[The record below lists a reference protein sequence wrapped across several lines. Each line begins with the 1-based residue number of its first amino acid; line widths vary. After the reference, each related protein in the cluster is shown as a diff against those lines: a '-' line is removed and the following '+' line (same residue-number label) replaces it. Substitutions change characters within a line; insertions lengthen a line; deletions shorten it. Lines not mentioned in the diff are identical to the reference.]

1 MGQPTP
7 MPSAGGS
14 SAWAK
19 ERPLCVLRCC
29 GPSRAP
35 DLCAHGRIRGVLARG
50 GAGGG
55 ASSEPQRGSQGG
67 WPGRTAGLRPKQAR
81 EETAVAEERHRGE
94 GAQRQR
100 LGARRCG
107 KMGTQSK
114 EQRNGEKVMMRAGAK
129 DERDGGSLV
138 PPR

>member
-1 MGQPTP
+1 MGPAQ
-7 MPSAGGS
+7 
-14 SAWAK
+14 
-19 ERPLCVLRCC
+19 
-29 GPSRAP
+29 SR
-35 DLCAHGRIRGVLARG
+35 RG
-50 GAGGG
+50 GAREDG
-55 ASSEPQRGSQGG
+55 QGG

-100 LGARRCG
+100 LGARCG